1 MGAGFCVFIGLGCET
16 GGVNRAGYGI
26 SITPLLHEESTKAKP
41 EASENE
47 PFAGV
52 RIAVSG
58 F

>member
-1 MGAGFCVFIGLGCET
+1 MGAGFCVFIGLACEI
-16 GGVNRAGYGI
+16 GGGNRAGDGI
-26 SITPLLHEESTKAKP
+26 SITPLLHDKSTKAKP

-47 PFAGV
+47 PFV